1 MKKVR
6 VRNLRGDKWK
16 IEEDLVL
23 KKENV
28 YMLKEKKLR
37 LEIIQLHYFI
47 FFSNL
52 LRLSCNTWDFCI

>member
-23 KKENV
+23 KKENM

-37 LEIIQLHYFI
+37 LEIIQLYYFI

-52 LRLSCNTWDFCI
+52 LSLSCNTWDFCI